1 MSRENP
7 LERQCDRQF
16 AQQDDVNRLG
26 RHCRR
31 SASGDQLCCHGR
43 PHIGANGVSWPP
55 WKNGWKI
62 KKAITC
68 EKEHFSVL
76 QNAPFRSQIFT
87 IFFAPGG
94 KGALTPRNQ
103 NSADVLVCCLM
114 FPMHVRWIRS
124 TDLKSTSI
132 YRSSRSGLHWDDLLC
147 QMVAQIEDIHCSRNR
162 IQARRGEYR
171 WRFCVYR

>member
-26 RHCRR
+26 RHCSR
-31 SASGDQLCCHGR
+31 SASGDQLCCHWR

-76 QNAPFRSQIFT
+76 QNAPFRNQIFEN
-87 IFFAPGG
+87 FLRLRRQGG
-94 KGALTPRNQ
+94 IDPLNQ

-114 FPMHVRWIRS
+114 CPDARS
-124 TDLKSTSI
+124 LNTVYGPEIDQYLPQLAF
-132 YRSSRSGLHWDDLLC
+132 GAAL
-147 QMVAQIEDIHCSRNR
+147 
-162 IQARRGEYR
+162 RRFTVPDGGTN
-171 WRFCVYR
+171 WRHTLQSQ